1 MISGEFNYL
10 TIPNQSIRGTTRYTD
25 PWIDTDLCD
34 TCFHVL
40 KNIEAGPGAESHR
53 ASTPCGHKEGKSTPS
68 PLGR

>member
-40 KNIEAGPGAESHR
+40 KNIEAGPGA
-53 ASTPCGHKEGKSTPS
+53 
-68 PLGR
+68 